1 MGPARFHCATL
12 LSPDSSSTYTPSEA
26 RSNCFGKTLP
36 ERLLCVLPS
45 LYTIKVV
52 VAEWLRRWTRNP
64 LGSPREGSN
73 PADYVEDIIFI
84 FSIKYF
90 YDEDDCRK

>member
-12 LSPDSSSTYTPSEA
+12 LAADGLAAYTPSEA

-36 ERLLCVLPS
+36 ELLFCVLAG
-45 LYTIKVV
+45 LHTTKVV

-64 LGSPREGSN
+64 LGFPRAVSN
-73 PADYVEDIIFI
+73 PADHVQDIIFI
-84 FSIKYF
+84 FLTYL
-90 YDEDDCRK
+90 YDDDDCRE